1 MKIELLYHL
10 SLVSIACYL
19 TLCKPIFKKH
29 SNLTNM
35 KKNLLF
41 ACLFI
46 LVSCNSNQP
55 VQTEGAKP
63 ASDSMAVQN
72 INSPYD
78 IQYSSKFIMGN
89 PKYAEGVLTLWK
101 DFDNGNL
108 SAHKDFFADSIT
120 AILSSGAHMHSSRD
134 SVLATIQKYRN
145 SLAAAV
151 DRVDAVMA
159 VRSTDKN
166 EDWVLIWGM
175 ETDSYKNGK
184 IDSVNLQE
192 TWRINKDGKAD
203 LLMQYARP
211 AAPPKK

>member
-1 MKIELLYHL
+1 
-10 SLVSIACYL
+10 
-19 TLCKPIFKKH
+19 
-29 SNLTNM
+29 M

-55 VQTEGAKP
+55 APTEAAKP

-72 INSPYD
+72 INSPYE
-78 IQYSSKFIMGN
+78 IQYSSKFVMGN
-89 PKYAEGVLTLWK
+89 PKYAEDVLTLWK

-108 SAHKDFFADSIT
+108 SAHKDFFADSVEV
-120 AILSSGAHMHSSRD
+120 ILGTGAHMHSTRD
-134 SVLATIQKYRN
+134 SVIAAIQKYRS
-145 SLAAAV
+145 SLATAV

-159 VRSTDKN
+159 VKSTDKN

-175 ETDSYKNGK
+175 ETDTHKNGK
-184 IDSVNLQE
+184 IDSVDLQE
-192 TWRINKDGKAD
+192 TWRINKNGKAD
-203 LLMQYARP
+203 FFMQYARP

>member
-1 MKIELLYHL
+1 
-10 SLVSIACYL
+10 
-19 TLCKPIFKKH
+19 
-29 SNLTNM
+29 M

-46 LVSCNSNQP
+46 VVICNSSQP
-55 VQTEGAKP
+55 ALPESAKP

-78 IQYSSKFIMGN
+78 VQYSSKFIMGN

-101 DFDNGNL
+101 DFYNGNL
-108 SAHKDFFADSIT
+108 SAHKDFFADSVT
-120 AILSSGAHMHSSRD
+120 AILGSGARMHGSRD
-134 SVLATIQKYRN
+134 SVIATIQKYRN
-145 SLAAAV
+145 SLATAV

-159 VRSTDKN
+159 VKSTDKN

-175 ETDSYKNGK
+175 ETDTYKNGK
-184 IDSVNLQE
+184 IDSVDLQE

-211 AAPPKK
+211 ASPPKK

>member
-1 MKIELLYHL
+1 R
-10 SLVSIACYL
+10 
-19 TLCKPIFKKH
+19 
-29 SNLTNM
+29 
-35 KKNLLF
+35 NLLF

-55 VQTEGAKP
+55 TQTESAKP
-63 ASDSMAVQN
+63 ASDSVAVQN
-72 INSPYD
+72 INSPYE
-78 IQYSSKFIMGN
+78 IQYSSKFVMGN

-108 SAHKDFFADSIT
+108 SAHKDFFADSVEV
-120 AILSSGAHMHSSRD
+120 ILGTGAHMHSTRD
-134 SVLATIQKYRN
+134 SVIAAIQKYRN
-145 SLAAAV
+145 SLTAAV

-159 VRSTDKN
+159 VKSTDKN

-175 ETDSYKNGK
+175 ETDTYKSGK
-184 IDSVNLQE
+184 IDSVDLQE

-203 LLMQYARP
+203 FFMQYARP

>member
-1 MKIELLYHL
+1 
-10 SLVSIACYL
+10 
-19 TLCKPIFKKH
+19 
-29 SNLTNM
+29 M

-55 VQTEGAKP
+55 AQTEPAKP

-78 IQYSSKFIMGN
+78 IQYSSKFIVGN
-89 PKYAEGVLTLWK
+89 PKYAENILTLWK

-108 SAHKDFFADSIT
+108 SAHKDFFADSVQ
-120 AILSSGAHMHSSRD
+120 AILGSGASMHASRD
-134 SVLATIQKYRN
+134 SVIATIQKYRS
-145 SLAAAV
+145 SLSAAT

-159 VRSTDKN
+159 VKSTDKN
-166 EDWVLIWGM
+166 EDWVLIWGT
-175 ETDSYKNGK
+175 EIDTHKNGK
-184 IDSVNLQE
+184 IDSVDLQE

-203 LLMQYARP
+203 LLMQYMRP
-211 AAPPKK
+211 YAPSKK

>member
-1 MKIELLYHL
+1 
-10 SLVSIACYL
+10 
-19 TLCKPIFKKH
+19 
-29 SNLTNM
+29 M
-35 KKNLLF
+35 KKNLLI
-41 ACLFI
+41 AYLFV

-55 VQTEGAKP
+55 ASTEPAKP

-72 INSPYD
+72 INSPYEV
-78 IQYSSKFIMGN
+78 QYSSKFVMGN
-89 PKYAEGVLTLWK
+89 PKYAENVLTMWK

-108 SAHKDFFADSIT
+108 SAHKDFFADTVT
-120 AILSSGAHMHSSRD
+120 ALLSSGARMHSSRD
-134 SVLATIQKYRN
+134 SVIASIQKYRN

-151 DRVDAVMA
+151 DRVDAVTA

-175 ETDSYKNGK
+175 ETDTYKNGK

-203 LLMQYARP
+203 LLLQYARP

>member
-1 MKIELLYHL
+1 
-10 SLVSIACYL
+10 
-19 TLCKPIFKKH
+19 
-29 SNLTNM
+29 M

-41 ACLFI
+41 ASLFI
-46 LVSCNSNQP
+46 LLSCNSNQP
-55 VQTEGAKP
+55 AQTEPVKP

-89 PKYAEGVLTLWK
+89 PQYAENILTLWK

-108 SAHKDFFADSIT
+108 SAHKEIFADSVQ
-120 AILSSGAHMHSSRD
+120 ALLGSGASMHASRD
-134 SVLATIQKYRN
+134 TVLAAIQKYRN
-145 SLAAAV
+145 SLAKAI

-166 EDWVLIWGM
+166 EDWVLVWGM
-175 ETDSYKNGK
+175 ETDTYKNGK
-184 IDSVNLQE
+184 IDSVDLQE

-203 LLMQYARP
+203 LLMQYMRP
-211 AAPPKK
+211 SAPPKK